1 MSDKIDN
8 LRCFSQPLI
17 HLNGTNNVTPVSLP
31 TLSLL
36 NDYSRN
42 SVNFDKVHLS
52 LSVLRLD
59 PADRAVIKIA
69 DERDAIQKKAF
80 TNWVNQHLV
89 KRNCWVQDLFL
100 DLRNGYLL
108 VRLLECLT
116 NEVLG
121 LEYIESRVH
130 WIQNIQRVLDFLRY
144 RGIRIVNIRAD
155 EIVDGNPKLTLGL
168 IWIIILHFQ
177 LAELIENQTK
187 LQSDLR
193 VNLSM
198 DNAAKQT
205 LLSWCRAVTANYPGV
220 YIKDFTES
228 WKDGRAFLAL
238 IHRYRPDLIDFRQV
252 DRQSARENLDL
263 TFDLAERE
271 LEVTRLFDS
280 DDIAKTTDERSIIT
294 YVASIYDKLVCN
306 SSKHSLYPVPIVPP
320 MPSLYHDQNS
330 TSRPIDSTFQLL
342 SASNQLSDELKSLW
356 SDYRILGSDLIQWLR
371 STTDRMANRH
381 FPSDLKSMQE
391 RVMDE
396 IRRHRRDERPRRE
409 RERQQLVRMYEE
421 LKPSFERGLL
431 PIDLFLRIEQIH
443 RLWDEYDIALQEREL
458 AARNETH
465 RLDRLQWAGNRAL
478 RDCIQV
484 QAQLTALERRVV
496 ELKSEL
502 PGQHVFDTNN
512 EIRRWC
518 DQLTQIEAKING
530 LFNQVQHLR
539 TGRYIQTEQ
548 IYRNVCT
555 LHQKFLDLQRLYRE
569 FTSSSTVLSPLSVVS
584 GSVCSTSM
592 TISSHSTFT
601 SLKNGTILENTHLIQ
616 GKLISPIEQCLQWI
630 MEHSHTVQTASY
642 GANRKS
648 VEEATRRH
656 EQFHREVLNFKNE
669 IDRCKA
675 NQQKLPTR
683 SKEEKQVL
691 NESLQILE
699 QNYQQLMEAS
709 LKRRNM
715 SKSLLEFVERA
726 HNELIWL
733 REHESFEVTRDWT
746 EIYHNELDRIRID
759 FQKLMHEIHEKEIV
773 YSELS
778 VLGSSIQLENYDV
791 TDLVQTYLNALERH
805 WAWLL
810 QLTYCFEAHIEQ
822 SARFQSFFNDVEQ
835 CELLLTTSLEELRS
849 LYESTLNATTTEQG
863 ETLLKQLQELHTRV
877 IGQESFIFQLVD
889 ISQEIIPPIPS
900 HVDARDSSTTLIGRR
915 IRVLCSF
922 QPKDY
927 FSDNQSYSGD
937 VSIVNSANT
946 SHLSIANASIS
957 SIIEPT
963 FWPVGN
969 NTGYFD
975 KGDFFIIL
983 ENPENHKLQVR
994 TANGST
1000 LTVPLAC
1007 FLPCWPSSEAMDRAK
1022 RIITTLQHFK
1032 TCWSE
1037 LNLRIH
1043 GHLLTVTMSKFI
1055 DGAPLQYNIPQQMD
1069 IRKVIYRDAE
1079 RYYLELQL
1087 ANVPATEVEKF
1098 KQRFLDFQNS
1108 CIKQVNGVQTTD
1120 DKTGNE
1126 GLLTKSSEIY
1136 SVIDELRTVLNT
1148 LTVRLRE
1155 SNSIPLPGR
1164 SIDME
1169 VRIKDHKVSLFFY
1182 HFH

>member
-1 MSDKIDN
+1 
-8 LRCFSQPLI
+8 
-17 HLNGTNNVTPVSLP
+17 
-31 TLSLL
+31 
-36 NDYSRN
+36 
-42 SVNFDKVHLS
+42 
-52 LSVLRLD
+52 
-59 PADRAVIKIA
+59 
-69 DERDAIQKKAF
+69 
-80 TNWVNQHLV
+80 
-89 KRNCWVQDLFL
+89 
-100 DLRNGYLL
+100 
-108 VRLLECLT
+108 
-116 NEVLG
+116 
-121 LEYIESRVH
+121 
-130 WIQNIQRVLDFLRY
+130 
-144 RGIRIVNIRAD
+144 
-155 EIVDGNPKLTLGL
+155 
-168 IWIIILHFQ
+168 
-177 LAELIENQTK
+177 
-187 LQSDLR
+187 
-193 VNLSM
+193 M

-320 MPSLYHDQNS
+320 MPSLYHHDQNS

-502 PGQHVFDTNN
+502 PGQHIFDTNN

-539 TGRYIQTEQ
+539 TGRYMQTEQ

-569 FTSSSTVLSPLSVVS
+569 FTSSSTVLSPHSVVS
-584 GSVCSTSM
+584 SSVCSTSM
-592 TISSHSTFT
+592 TMSSHSTFT
-601 SLKNGTILENTHLIQ
+601 SLKNGTILGNTHLIQ

-699 QNYQQLMEAS
+699 QNYQQLM
-709 LKRRNM
+709 
-715 SKSLLEFVERA
+715 
-726 HNELIWL
+726 
-733 REHESFEVTRDWT
+733 
-746 EIYHNELDRIRID
+746 
-759 FQKLMHEIHEKEIV
+759 
-773 YSELS
+773 
-778 VLGSSIQLENYDV
+778 
-791 TDLVQTYLNALERH
+791 
-805 WAWLL
+805 
-810 QLTYCFEAHIEQ
+810 
-822 SARFQSFFNDVEQ
+822 
-835 CELLLTTSLEELRS
+835 
-849 LYESTLNATTTEQG
+849 
-863 ETLLKQLQELHTRV
+863 V
-877 IGQESFIFQLVD
+877 IGRNIFYFIYY
-889 ISQEIIPPIPS
+889 
-900 HVDARDSSTTLIGRR
+900 
-915 IRVLCSF
+915 
-922 QPKDY
+922 DY
-927 FSDNQSYSGD
+927 YFLAITVNQ
-937 VSIVNSANT
+937 
-946 SHLSIANASIS
+946 
-957 SIIEPT
+957 
-963 FWPVGN
+963 
-969 NTGYFD
+969 
-975 KGDFFIIL
+975 
-983 ENPENHKLQVR
+983 
-994 TANGST
+994 
-1000 LTVPLAC
+1000 
-1007 FLPCWPSSEAMDRAK
+1007 
-1022 RIITTLQHFK
+1022 
-1032 TCWSE
+1032 
-1037 LNLRIH
+1037 
-1043 GHLLTVTMSKFI
+1043 
-1055 DGAPLQYNIPQQMD
+1055 
-1069 IRKVIYRDAE
+1069 
-1079 RYYLELQL
+1079 
-1087 ANVPATEVEKF
+1087 
-1098 KQRFLDFQNS
+1098 
-1108 CIKQVNGVQTTD
+1108 
-1120 DKTGNE
+1120 
-1126 GLLTKSSEIY
+1126 
-1136 SVIDELRTVLNT
+1136 
-1148 LTVRLRE
+1148 
-1155 SNSIPLPGR
+1155 
-1164 SIDME
+1164 
-1169 VRIKDHKVSLFFY
+1169 
-1182 HFH
+1182 